1 MEIFEQLDI
10 WRLLAGLGI
19 FLFGMYMLEESIRQL
34 AGRAF
39 KSLIRRYTG
48 TRLRGIVAGAVSTSI
63 LQSSSAVSLM
73 VLAFTGAGLM
83 SLVNALAVM
92 IGAMVG
98 TTMTTW
104 IVAVFGFK
112 IKIEA
117 FALPMI
123 AAGGLSLVL
132 LARSPRY
139 VNLCKLLVA
148 FGFLFHG
155 LDFMKTSVEGLAA
168 AIDIAAL
175 PDLGLW
181 VYLLAGLLLT
191 VIMQSSSATNA
202 ITLTMLFTGVVY
214 FPAAGAMIIG
224 ANVGTTVTVLIAS
237 VGGIPVKKQAACGQL
252 IYTTTTALVA
262 YTVLPVLAWL
272 VLDLLRFADN
282 PVLGLALF
290 HTLYNI
296 LGVLLFYPLIP
307 RVTDFVRRWIPEPE
321 LRHLTRYITKTSP
334 EVPEAAIEALR
345 KETVN
350 QARCSMDFIRMI
362 YGIDPQGRTRGR
374 STYDDLERLHAE
386 IFTFYAKIQAQQME
400 EEEARGLEPYIRA
413 SRSIMNAAKNLYEQ
427 NQDLDELRREDQAFM
442 QDAWRLFLVR
452 LQNIGELVDRIG
464 EEPDVD
470 HAALLQQSFTAV
482 EEADKNF
489 IRACAAEV
497 ANKRLREYE
506 VTRLLMSN
514 RLFTQSCRML
524 VLSLQ
529 SLNLAAVAPQEKS
542 AGEAAAEE

>member
-1 MEIFEQLDI
+1 MGILEQLDI

-19 FLFGMYMLEESIRQL
+19 FLFGMYMLEESIRLL

-83 SLVNALAVM
+83 TLVNAQAVM

-123 AAGGLSLVL
+123 AVGGLGLILS
-132 LARSPRY
+132 ANSPRY
-139 VNLCKLLVA
+139 VNLCKLLVG

-155 LDFMKTSVEGLAA
+155 LDFMKSSVEGVAA

-181 VYLLAGLLLT
+181 IYLLAGLLMT

-202 ITLTMLFTGVVY
+202 ITLTMLFSGVVD
-214 FPAAGAMIIG
+214 FSGAGAMVIG

-237 VGGIPVKKQAACGQL
+237 LGGIAVKRQAALGQL
-252 IYTTTTALVA
+252 IYISTTALVA
-262 YTVLPVLAWL
+262 YTLLPLLTWL
-272 VLDLLRFADN
+272 VLEQFRFADN

-290 HTLYNI
+290 HTLYNVV
-296 LGVLLFYPLIP
+296 GVMVFFPLIP
-307 RVTDFVRRWIPEPE
+307 RVTAFVRRRIPEPVP
-321 LRHLTRYITKTSP
+321 LHLTLYITKTSP

-345 KETVN
+345 KEAIN
-350 QARCSMDFIRMI
+350 QARCSMDFVRMI
-362 YGIDPQGRTRGR
+362 YGIDPKGRTRGR
-374 STYDDLERLHAE
+374 VTYDDLERMHAE
-386 IFTFYAKIQAQQME
+386 IFTFYARIQTQQME
-400 EEEARGLEPYIRA
+400 EAEARRLEPYIRA
-413 SRSIMNAAKNLYEQ
+413 SRSIMNATKNFFEQ
-427 NQDLDELRREDQAFM
+427 NQEIDELRREDQRFM
-442 QDAWRLFLVR
+442 HEAWQRFLAR
-452 LQNIGELVDRIG
+452 LQNIGKLVENIG
-464 EEPDVD
+464 EEPEVD
-470 HAALLQQSFTAV
+470 HTALLEQSFAAV
-482 EEADKNF
+482 EEEDRNF
-489 IRACAAEV
+489 IRACATEV
-497 ANKRLREYE
+497 ASRRLQENE

-529 SLNLAAVAPQEKS
+529 SLNLAVAAPEQET
-542 AGEAAAEE
+542 